1 MDCMPRPREFDEAAV
16 LDAAVL
22 CFWNRGYEATSVREL
37 ADSMGITGASL
48 YNAFGDKHALYG
60 KALAHYVSRSVEDRV
75 RRFEGTL
82 SPLQSIKA
90 FFDEIVHRSLSD
102 KDRKGC
108 MLVNSALEM
117 APHDP
122 EFQRVVADVLVKL
135 EAYFGRCVAAGQQ
148 TGEISCAQP
157 AEDFARLLLAVLL
170 GIRVLARSR
179 PEPALLEGL
188 LRPVIASLDGRTF
201 AG

>member
-1 MDCMPRPREFDEAAV
+1 MPRPREFDEAAV

-22 CFWNRGYEATSVREL
+22 CFWNHGYEATSVREL

-48 YNAFGDKHALYG
+48 YNAFGDKRALFG
-60 KALAHYVSRSVEDRV
+60 KALAHYVSRSVDDRI
-75 RRFEGTL
+75 RRCEGGL

-90 FFDEIVHRSLSD
+90 FFDEIVHRSLTD
-102 KDRKGC
+102 EDRKGC
-108 MLVNSALEM
+108 MLVNSAMEV

-122 EFQRVVADVLVKL
+122 EFQQVVAGVLVKL
-135 EAYFGRCVAAGQQ
+135 EAYFRRCVAAGQQ
-148 TGEISCAQP
+148 SGEISTVQP

-188 LRPVIASLDGRTF
+188 LRPVLVLLDDRSF